1 MTKTKLSDKISEK
14 LNTNKISNEKKNNL
28 KNKSG
33 YGLGI
38 KISLDLLSSAVVGTL
53 IGIGLDKIFLT
64 KPIFFIIFLLLG
76 FIAGFFNLY
85 KSVKNLN
92 NLD

>member
-1 MTKTKLSDKISEK
+1 M
-14 LNTNKISNEKKNNL
+14 
-28 KNKSG
+28 
-33 YGLGI
+33 
-38 KISLDLLSSAVVGTL
+38 DLVSSIIAGVL
-53 IGIGLDKIFLT
+53 IGLGLDKIFLT

-92 NLD
+92 N